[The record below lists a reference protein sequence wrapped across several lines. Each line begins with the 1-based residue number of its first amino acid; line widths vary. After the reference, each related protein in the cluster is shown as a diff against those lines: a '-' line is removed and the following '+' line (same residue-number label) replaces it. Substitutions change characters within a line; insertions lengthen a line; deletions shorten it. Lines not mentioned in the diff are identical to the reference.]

1 LTSGA
6 WRHGGRRV
14 NWVRVAGVIYDK
26 FDGEFASRSL
36 TYASTGNVRYQCE
49 VTSVIGSTFRT
60 CRDFRVESAF
70 GGKAEVGFR
79 ARQGQLLADIVAK
92 VENRTTSKISQKL
105 IFGRRG
111 HCNTP

>member
-36 TYASTGNVRYQCE
+36 TYASTGTVRYQW
-49 VTSVIGSTFRT
+49 
-60 CRDFRVESAF
+60 
-70 GGKAEVGFR
+70 
-79 ARQGQLLADIVAK
+79 
-92 VENRTTSKISQKL
+92 
-105 IFGRRG
+105 
-111 HCNTP
+111 